1 MEANAHFADSC
12 KSILCLLSQGKQHK
26 CSSSA
31 SRLLWQSSSGS
42 RQGTRFSTATS
53 EAENTYK
60 RLPLGDSSQEPTC
73 KQSPPAPCVLRLYL
87 FFWLM
92 QECSQF
98 WCSQQGSLHR
108 KAGWSYLAQS
118 WLYVLLEPYS
128 RLYCTWWIHRR
139 RESINVCDRFWNILI
154 TKVCFQHL
162 FLIRSETSLP

>member
-1 MEANAHFADSC
+1 MKRTPTGFNFFLVSFIMAYKHVDSMEANAHFADSC

-73 KQSPPAPCVLRLYL
+73 KQSPPALCVRRPYLFLLVDAGMLSILMQPTGIASQEGRVKLPGSELAICATGTLQSALLYL
-87 FFWLM
+87 M
-92 QECSQF
+92 DTQKE
-98 WCSQQGSLHR
+98 
-108 KAGWSYLAQS
+108 
-118 WLYVLLEPYS
+118 
-128 RLYCTWWIHRR
+128 
-139 RESINVCDRFWNILI
+139 REY
-154 TKVCFQHL
+154 
-162 FLIRSETSLP
+162 